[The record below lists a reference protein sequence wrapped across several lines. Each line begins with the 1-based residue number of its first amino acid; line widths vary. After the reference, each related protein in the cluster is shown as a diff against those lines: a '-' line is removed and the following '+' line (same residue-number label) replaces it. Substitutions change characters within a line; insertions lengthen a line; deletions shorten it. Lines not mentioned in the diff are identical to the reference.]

1 MSGLDNL
8 YREVIMDHYKSPRN
22 KGLVEDSKYK
32 LFRIKNPSCGD
43 DITIQTKVENGII
56 KDCRQMGH
64 GCSISMASASV
75 LTEIMIGKTIEEATY
90 LANNYLNMVANK
102 KYDADLDLEE
112 AAVFS
117 GVKQFPARIK
127 CASIAWVAFKDTIK
141 GDTDEWQ

>member
-8 YREVIMDHYKSPRN
+8 YREVIMEHYKNPRN
-22 KGLVEDSKYK
+22 KGLVDNEEYK

-43 DITIQTKVENGII
+43 DITIQTLVKDGII

-75 LTEIMIGKTIEEATY
+75 LTEIMIGKTVEEALY
-90 LANNYLNMVANK
+90 LVENYLKMVANK
-102 KYDADLDLEE
+102 DYDKQLDLEE
-112 AAVFS
+112 AEVFR

-127 CASIAWVAFKDTIK
+127 CASIAWVAFKDTL
-141 GDTDEWQ
+141 E